1 MKLFI
6 YQCVHIFRV
15 TEYYIHT
22 HLQSSDKVL
31 SCDHGKGGSV
41 RDRARVRFP
50 VPEESKLKFSIVSYG
65 VRSQC
70 ETCLFSVY
78 ILEYES
84 LH

>member
-31 SCDHGKGGSV
+31 PCDHGKGVNRLLIGANGLFTFSP
-41 RDRARVRFP
+41 RIRSSRAIMGREAPSGTGHVYGFLYLKRVN
-50 VPEESKLKFSIVSYG
+50 
-65 VRSQC
+65 
-70 ETCLFSVY
+70 
-78 ILEYES
+78 
-84 LH
+84 